1 MHTAPA
7 VVGPLKQNV
16 EQGWPRLLS
25 SGTFCGS
32 IWKLKVYYP
41 RAPRARAG
49 AGAATAL
56 VKRTLPTQPR
66 PVTPA
71 SAAAIAEQTSS
82 LHTFYIILYD
92 ELSPTPILRYSAV
105 KATFNLTILYKME
118 RFQRTLFTLHIRS
131 VTNERRYLLSIRIH
145 KRFFYLRRRRA

>member
-16 EQGWPRLLS
+16 EQGCPRLLS

-41 RAPRARAG
+41 RAPRAH

-66 PVTPA
+66 SVTP
-71 SAAAIAEQTSS
+71 EQTPS
-82 LHTFYIILYD
+82 LHTFCIVLYD
-92 ELSPTPILRYSAV
+92 ELFATSILGYSAV
-105 KATFNLTILYKME
+105 KATFNLTTLYRTE
-118 RFQRTLFTLHIRS
+118 RFQRTLFTLHIRF
-131 VTNERRYLLSIRIH
+131 VTNERRYLLCIRIH